1 MIIFIVVHIINHE
14 MHYNYDW
21 NKYTS
26 SGIIGVFFVMY
37 EILSC
42 LNPVNIHYETLLPIL
57 KLFLLL
63 LHQNKQKFH
72 STKHALQVA
81 PFGNNM
87 RKFF

>member
-1 MIIFIVVHIINHE
+1 
-14 MHYNYDW
+14 
-21 NKYTS
+21 
-26 SGIIGVFFVMY
+26 MY

-63 LHQNKQKFH
+63 LHQNKQRFH
-72 STKHALQVA
+72 STKHALQVS
-81 PFGNNM
+81 PFGNNV

>member
-1 MIIFIVVHIINHE
+1 MKYITITTEINIPQALSL
-14 MHYNYDW
+14 D
-21 NKYTS
+21 
-26 SGIIGVFFVMY
+26 FFVMY

-42 LNPVNIHYETLLPIL
+42 LNPVNIHYETLLPIF

-63 LHQNKQKFH
+63 LHQNKQRFH

-81 PFGNNM
+81 HFGNNI

>member
-1 MIIFIVVHIINHE
+1 MIIFIVVHIIHYE
-14 MHYNYDW
+14 MHYNYNW

-26 SGIIGVFFVMY
+26 SGIIGFFFIMY

-42 LNPVNIHYETLLPIL
+42 LNPVNIHYETLLPIF

-63 LHQNKQKFH
+63 VYQNKQRFH

-81 PFGNNM
+81 NFGNHIW
-87 RKFF
+87 KFF